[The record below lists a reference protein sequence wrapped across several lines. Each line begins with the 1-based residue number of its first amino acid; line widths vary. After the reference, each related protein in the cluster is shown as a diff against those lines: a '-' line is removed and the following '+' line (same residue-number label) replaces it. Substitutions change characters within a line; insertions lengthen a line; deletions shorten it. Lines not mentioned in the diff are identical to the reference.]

1 MVRPWRGARLR
12 LRATRWDRQENGAV
26 VREMACPYSSIFL
39 PAARCSRNLRRPRAR
54 SHSHRGICAGRVRP
68 APSPTRNTPPSKDA
82 LPAAAWGNNRL
93 RPSAPSRRHIPSP
106 RSCCARIRPR
116 QSSPRQACRAQS
128 LPPALAGNHFS
139 PALAPG
145 ISCSLDD
152 HPQTAATLLN
162 LPPNQLKSLWSS
174 IQLRSSI
181 PSPLPHCPLSSILPN
196 ELTAI
201 PPTVY
206 HPFFIPHPCSTRP
219 SATTASC
226 ASSAK
231 AGWASSTK
239 PKIPSLAAASR
250 SNFFPKTP
258 AAIPTH
264 SNVSSAHPAP
274 PPLPTP

>member
-1 MVRPWRGARLR
+1 
-12 LRATRWDRQENGAV
+12 
-26 VREMACPYSSIFL
+26 MACPYSSIFL
-39 PAARCSRNLRRPRAR
+39 PAARCSRNLRSPSAR
-54 SHSHRGICAGRVRP
+54 SHSHLGICAGRVRP
-68 APSPTRNTPPSKDA
+68 APSPTRNSPPSKDA

-145 ISCSLDD
+145 IACSLDD

-196 ELTAI
+196 ELTPI

-206 HPFFIPHPCSTRP
+206 HPFFIPHPCSTR
-219 SATTASC
+219 TAPPAPPTPHNKK
-226 ASSAK
+226 ASSCRHADPPTFSAPCQAPPKFASLDSPSFCRNPTPTPVAK
-231 AGWASSTK
+231 
-239 PKIPSLAAASR
+239 R
-250 SNFFPKTP
+250 P
-258 AAIPTH
+258 AAIAKLC
-264 SNVSSAHPAP
+264 SSPVPAP
-274 PPLPTP
+274 PSASSPPCRPKK